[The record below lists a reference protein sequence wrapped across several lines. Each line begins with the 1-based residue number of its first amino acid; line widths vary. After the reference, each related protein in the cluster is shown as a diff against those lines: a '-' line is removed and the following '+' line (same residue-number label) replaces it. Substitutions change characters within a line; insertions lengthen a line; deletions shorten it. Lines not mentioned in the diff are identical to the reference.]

1 MSNFKRNLIKILE
14 GNGYHDLCTLS
25 EPYGCLGVDCSL
37 CPFDSEEKF
46 NELLDE
52 LKNNYVCQCR
62 KCGAKF
68 STTHT
73 DCPSCNA
80 LESVRLL

>member
-1 MSNFKRNLIKILE
+1 MKMSNLKRNLIKILE
-14 GNGYHDLCTLS
+14 QNYHDNMCGLS
-25 EPYGCLGVDCSL
+25 CKDVSCYE
-37 CPFDSEEKF
+37 CPFDDEDS
-46 NELLDE
+46 LSALIDE

-68 STTHT
+68 SATHT
-73 DCPSCNA
+73 NCPSCNA